1 MNTEQKDNKKKFE
14 TIDPDSARPSITRII
29 YNERFRAIFYQ
40 VVVFGLILAG
50 IWYLADNVT
59 KNYAKRGMI
68 AGIEWLKGSSGFD
81 ISWSIIPYDP
91 TRSYFYV
98 YLVGI
103 CNTLLIG
110 AVAIIGSTIL
120 GFVVG
125 IMRLSK
131 NYLVALVASWY
142 VELVRNTPVLL
153 QVFFW
158 YLGVLTV
165 LPSPRQSIDVWGLGL
180 FIFNNRG
187 LYSPKPVPGDLFWLT
202 LLSVILSIAAVYFL
216 ALWGKRRQ
224 LATGERFP
232 VFWTS
237 IAILLIVPTIT
248 FLATGSPL
256 EWDLAVLKG
265 FNYKGGSAFPPSFC
279 ALALALIIY
288 SAAHAAETIRG
299 GILSVSKGQREA
311 AFVLGLKPSWT
322 MRLVIIPQA
331 MRAIM
336 PTMISMW
343 MNIVKNSS
351 IAVAVGYPDVV
362 ALFMTTTLNQAGH
375 AIEIVAMVMIFYS
388 SVSLTI
394 SAALNVYNKKVQI
407 KER

>member
-1 MNTEQKDNKKKFE
+1 VNTEQKDKNKFAA
-14 TIDPDSARPSITRII
+14 IGQDSPRPSLTRII

-40 VVVFGLILAG
+40 VVVFTLIFLG

-81 ISWSIIPYDP
+81 ISWSLIPYEP
-91 TRSYFYV
+91 TYSYFYV

-120 GFVVG
+120 GFIVG

-131 NYLVALVASWY
+131 NYLVALVASWF

-153 QVFFW
+153 QLFFW

-165 LPSPRQSIDVWGLGL
+165 LPSPRQSIDFMGLGW

-187 LYSPKPVPGDLFWLT
+187 IYSPKPVPGDLFWLT
-202 LLSVILSIAAVYFL
+202 LLSVIISIAAAYFI
-216 ALWGKRRQ
+216 ALWAKRRQ
-224 LATGERFP
+224 LETGERFP
-232 VFWTS
+232 AFWTNLS
-237 IAILLIVPTIT
+237 IILIVPTLT
-248 FLATGSPL
+248 FLVTGSPL
-256 EWDLAVLKG
+256 DWDYAVLKG

-299 GILSVSKGQREA
+299 GILSVSKGQKEA
-311 AFVLGLKPSWT
+311 AFVLGLKPGWT

-375 AIEIVAMVMIFYS
+375 AIEIVAMVMFFYS
-388 SVSLTI
+388 TVSLTI

>member
-1 MNTEQKDNKKKFE
+1 VNTEQKDKNKFE
-14 TIDPDSARPSITRII
+14 AIEQDSPRPSLTRII

-40 VVVFGLILAG
+40 VVVFTLIFLG

-81 ISWSIIPYDP
+81 ISWSLIPYEP
-91 TRSYFYV
+91 TYSYFYV

-120 GFVVG
+120 GFIVG

-131 NYLVALVASWY
+131 NYLVALVASWF

-153 QVFFW
+153 QLFFW

-165 LPSPRQSIDVWGLGL
+165 LPSPRQSIDLWGLGL

-187 LYSPKPVPGDLFWLT
+187 IYSPKPVPGDLFWLT
-202 LLSVILSIAAVYFL
+202 LLSVIISIAAAYFI
-216 ALWGKRRQ
+216 ALWAKRRQ
-224 LATGERFP
+224 LETGERFP
-232 VFWTS
+232 AFWTNLG
-237 IAILLIVPTIT
+237 IILIIPTLT
-248 FLATGSPL
+248 FLVTGSPL
-256 EWDLAVLKG
+256 DWDYAVLKG

-311 AFVLGLKPSWT
+311 AFVLGLKPGWT

-375 AIEIVAMVMIFYS
+375 AIEIVAMVMFFYS
-388 SVSLTI
+388 TVSLTI